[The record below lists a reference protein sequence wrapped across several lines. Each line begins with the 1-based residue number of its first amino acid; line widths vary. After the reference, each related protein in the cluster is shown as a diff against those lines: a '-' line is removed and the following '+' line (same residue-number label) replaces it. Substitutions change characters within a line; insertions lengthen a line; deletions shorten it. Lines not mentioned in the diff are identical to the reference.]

1 MAAIL
6 LICHQDIKYIQ
17 GVEYIKNDVAI
28 TCCQQDQLL
37 ENIQVST
44 VVEVGWPTLALPS
57 PTKKENILINVFQLQ
72 GLHLFTFNFPTKN

>member
-17 GVEYIKNDVAI
+17 GVDVAI

-44 VVEVGWPTLALPS
+44 VVEVGWPTLALPI